1 MNNINNHNNGYCLLN
16 NEYVLDIVISYLH
29 RFTHLIPATNQWGGL
44 SPILQMKKVK
54 LRSINY
60 LLKIRILMFISVH
73 NIENK
78 KG

>member
-29 RFTHLIPATNQWGGL
+29 IFTHLIPATNQRGGL

-60 LLKIRILMFISVH
+60 LLKIKVFMFISVH
-73 NIENK
+73 SIENK
-78 KG
+78 G